1 MRKDETN
8 RLIIEESK
16 TMKNR
21 INVLAQGVALSLL
34 LWGFNAVPVLSADTK
49 MEAGMK
55 HEAQTEKLDIPKSL
69 PAIWSAVL
77 GHQKDL
83 HDVLAA
89 KKLADVHHHAFAVR
103 DLVAAMPVKST
114 MLAAEKKMALKKS
127 ASRVSSLA
135 KLLDEAGDAGDSAKV
150 AILVVKLDTELK
162 AIEELYPAKD
172 LKPTQGATDASKQ
185 IYACP
190 MHPEVTSDK
199 PGDCPKCC
207 IKLTMKD
214 AGQGS
219 MPTHS

>member
-1 MRKDETN
+1 
-8 RLIIEESK
+8 
-16 TMKNR
+16 MKNK
-21 INVLAQGVALSLL
+21 INVFALGFALSLL
-34 LWGFNAVPVLSADTK
+34 LWSFNAVPVLSADAK

-55 HEAQTEKLDIPKSL
+55 HDAQTEKLEIPKTL

-89 KKLADVHHHAFAVR
+89 KKLADVHHHAFAIR

-114 MLAAEKKMALKKS
+114 MLAAEKKTALKKS

-150 AILVVKLDTELK
+150 AVLTLKLDTELK

-172 LKPTQGATDASKQ
+172 LKSTQGATNASKHV
-185 IYACP
+185 YACP
-190 MHPEVTSDK
+190 MNPELPSDK
-199 PGDCPKCC
+199 PGDCPKCGMT
-207 IKLTMKD
+207 LTMKD
-214 AGQGS
+214 ADGLSGS
-219 MPTHS
+219 DLR